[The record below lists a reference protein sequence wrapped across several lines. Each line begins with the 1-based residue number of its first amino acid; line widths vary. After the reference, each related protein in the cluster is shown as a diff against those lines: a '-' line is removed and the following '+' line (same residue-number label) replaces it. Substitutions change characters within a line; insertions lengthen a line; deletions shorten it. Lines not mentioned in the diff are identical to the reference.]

1 MTDNRFVKL
10 TRFDGRNIWINAQF
24 LVTVEARKGG
34 GALVVPMG
42 DGMDYEVRESPEAV
56 IAMCAGQNVPAPV
69 AVAAAVQTPP
79 PVVVEKPAAAAE
91 KPSAPRAEPVAA
103 APEIVASPA
112 PAPAEDA
119 AAPAAKPVR
128 KTRAKSTT
136 AKTRKSAKA
145 SAKAAA
151 SEPTVEKEAAP
162 AVAPAVASESAVP
175 SSPVIVAPPPPAPS
189 SVAEPPPPA
198 SSEKPK
204 GRAMPSDDDILDRVA
219 KMGCR
224 SRTRLL
230 NTLKSQFGKSESDA
244 MALMGVGVE
253 KGLLSIDGNGHVEWK
268 NR

>member
-56 IAMCAGQNVPAPV
+56 IALCAGQNAPTPV

-91 KPSAPRAEPVAA
+91 KPSTPRAEPVAA

-119 AAPAAKPVR
+119 AAASAAKPAR

-151 SEPTVEKEAAP
+151 SEPTVEKNLPP
-162 AVAPAVASESAVP
+162 AVEPATASESVVPPSPVVAAPSAAVP
-175 SSPVIVAPPPPAPS
+175 S
-189 SVAEPPPPA
+189 AEPPPPA
-198 SSEKPK
+198 PSEKPK

-268 NR
+268 SR

>member
-56 IAMCAGQNVPAPV
+56 IALCAGQNAPAPV

-79 PVVVEKPAAAAE
+79 PVVVEKPAAPAE
-91 KPSAPRAEPVAA
+91 ERPAPRAEKAAA

-119 AAPAAKPVR
+119 AAPAAKPAR

-151 SEPTVEKEAAP
+151 SEPAVEKEAAP
-162 AVAPAVASESAVP
+162 AVVPAATSEPAVEPAAAV
-175 SSPVIVAPPPPAPS
+175 VVPPPAPPS
-189 SVAEPPPPA
+189 AEPPPPA
-198 SSEKPK
+198 QPEKPK

-230 NTLKSQFGKSESDA
+230 NTLKSQFGKPEADA